1 MRKEFIKT
9 IKVLLGCVL
18 GIVFINFGFEQY
30 LNYIND
36 NSKIETVDIPIEETD
51 SSFSTK
57 SVKEGL
63 EEALPGLGVF
73 MEIIWKNASE
83 KQKKEL
89 LEILKTH
96 LN

>member
-1 MRKEFIKT
+1 MGNISIRKYIIDSFKGDNESEIRESIDDT
-9 IKVLLGCVL
+9 I
-18 GIVFINFGFEQY
+18 
-30 LNYIND
+30 
-36 NSKIETVDIPIEETD
+36 
-51 SSFSTK
+51 
-57 SVKEGL
+57 KEGL

-73 MEIIWKNASE
+73 MEIIWNNASE

>member
-1 MRKEFIKT
+1 MKDVSIRKYI
-9 IKVLLGCVL
+9 ID
-18 GIVFINFGFEQY
+18 NFKGDNESEIEES
-30 LNYIND
+30 IND
-36 NSKIETVDIPIEETD
+36 TI
-51 SSFSTK
+51 
-57 SVKEGL
+57 KEGL